1 MTPVTGC
8 LTMTPVTAWTW
19 ESPSQ
24 AQIASGT
31 QCVPM
36 PISICPT
43 AHTVSPSTHGSSD
56 IRTPL
61 PSATDPRA
69 RGHLVGSGAH
79 HQV

>member
-43 AHTVSPSTHGSSD
+43 AHTVSLCSYLG
-56 IRTPL
+56 L
-61 PSATDPRA
+61 
-69 RGHLVGSGAH
+69 
-79 HQV
+79 